1 MTQISNPP
9 AFPQVGTRSKTKA
22 IAILTA
28 LIAALILGA
37 AVVSKAHARAPRPSS
52 QQSMEMTPP
61 PPSYA
66 DALRQAEAEDL
77 AKGVTP
83 EMAAALRAR
92 GSVDTDT
99 PKPVQAGQI

>member
-9 AFPQVGTRSKTKA
+9 AFPQAGTRSKTLA

-28 LIAALILGA
+28 VVVALIAGA
-37 AVVSKAHARAPRPSS
+37 AVAAKAHAPSHAAVLAPA
-52 QQSMEMTPP
+52 

-66 DALRQAEAEDL
+66 DALRQAEAEDM

-83 EMAAALRAR
+83 EMATQLRAQ
-92 GSVDTDT
+92 GKADT
-99 PKPVQAGQI
+99 PEAAKPAQRGQL

>member
-9 AFPQVGTRSKTKA
+9 AFPQAGTRSKTTA

-28 LIAALILGA
+28 IVVALIAGA
-37 AVVSKAHARAPRPSS
+37 AVAARAHTSRHAAELAPA
-52 QQSMEMTPP
+52 

-66 DALRQAEAEDL
+66 DALRQAEAEDM

-83 EMAAALRAR
+83 EMASELRAK
-92 GSVDTDT
+92 GTADAA
-99 PKPVQAGQI
+99 PKPVQRGQF

>member
-9 AFPQVGTRSKTKA
+9 AFPQAGTRSKTKA

-37 AVVSKAHARAPRPSS
+37 AVVSKAHAHAPKRSVD
-52 QQSMEMTPP
+52 MTTP
-61 PPSYA
+61 PPSYE
-66 DALRQAEAEDL
+66 DALHQAEAEDL

-83 EMAAALRAR
+83 EMAATLRAK
-92 GSVDTDT
+92 GHVD
-99 PKPVQAGQI
+99 PVEAPSQAGQI